1 MTSRSTDTSSES
13 KSSQKPLRF
22 RRIMHYRPRR
32 VTVIVW
38 LTVML
43 MLLTVVAVSIFYKN
57 RQSAASLMKSQL
69 VEGAM
74 LARAAT
80 FSSDGVI
87 SWDAYADGGV
97 YGTITSQDD
106 RNRLLAQQPFIRCT
120 VGKECSGWIS
130 AAQAQTYTQPIPAG
144 DTVWY
149 KNDSLRHYGESIL
162 RDTSAKCAFWQS
174 PVQRLCVSAKTGGF
188 FYYVNG
194 FGSNSLHRL

>member
-1 MTSRSTDTSSES
+1 MN
-13 KSSQKPLRF
+13 
-22 RRIMHYRPRR
+22 YRPRR

-106 RNRLLAQQPFIRCT
+106 RNRLLAQQPYISCAST
-120 VGKECSGWIS
+120 NLYTADTGW
-130 AAQAQTYTQPIPAG
+130 
-144 DTVWY
+144 
-149 KNDSLRHYGESIL
+149 RHS
-162 RDTSAKCAFWQS
+162 
-174 PVQRLCVSAKTGGF
+174 VV
-188 FYYVNG
+188 
-194 FGSNSLHRL
+194 

>member
-1 MTSRSTDTSSES
+1 MTSRSTDTSSEP

-97 YGTITSQDD
+97 YGTH
-106 RNRLLAQQPFIRCT
+106 
-120 VGKECSGWIS
+120 
-130 AAQAQTYTQPIPAG
+130 PA
-144 DTVWY
+144 
-149 KNDSLRHYGESIL
+149 K
-162 RDTSAKCAFWQS
+162 
-174 PVQRLCVSAKTGGF
+174 
-188 FYYVNG
+188 
-194 FGSNSLHRL
+194 